1 MNNIKIGVVGLGY
14 VGLPLAVEFG
24 KKYPTIGF
32 DINQQR
38 ITELQAG
45 VDRTLET
52 SHEELVEASHLT
64 YTTAADDLTQCN
76 IYIVTVPTPINEH
89 KQPDLTPLEKASA
102 LLGKV
107 IKHNDIVIYES
118 TVYPGATEEICVPIL
133 ERISGLTFNTNFFVG
148 YSPERINPGDKE
160 HRVTNILKITSGST
174 ADTADTVDALYKSII
189 IAGTHKASS
198 IKVAEAAKVIENTQR
213 DVNIALINELALLF
227 NKLDID
233 TEEVLIAAGTK
244 WNFLPFRPGLVGGHC
259 ISVDPYYL
267 THKAQAV
274 GYNPEIILAGRRLN
288 DNMGNYI
295 VSQVIKL
302 MLKKRLHINESKILI
317 MGLTFKENCPDIRNT
332 RVIDIIKELNSYG
345 ANVDIYDPW
354 VDPKETQHEYG
365 ITPIDIPQADT
376 YDAILLAV
384 KHDQFVQMGEQQI
397 KALGKETHVLYDIKY
412 ILPADNVDARL

>member
-52 SHEELVEASHLT
+52 SHEELVEALHLT
-64 YTTAADDLTQCN
+64 YTTAADDLTQCT
-76 IYIVTVPTPINEH
+76 IYIVTVPTPINEF
-89 KQPDLTPLEKASA
+89 KQPDLAPLEKASA

-107 IKHNDIVIYES
+107 IKHNDIIIYES

-133 ERISGLTFNTNFFVG
+133 ERISGLTFNTDFFVG

-365 ITPIDIPQADT
+365 ITPIEKPQPGT

-397 KALGKETHVLYDIKY
+397 KALGKENHVLYDIKY
-412 ILPADNVDARL
+412 ILPADKVDGRL